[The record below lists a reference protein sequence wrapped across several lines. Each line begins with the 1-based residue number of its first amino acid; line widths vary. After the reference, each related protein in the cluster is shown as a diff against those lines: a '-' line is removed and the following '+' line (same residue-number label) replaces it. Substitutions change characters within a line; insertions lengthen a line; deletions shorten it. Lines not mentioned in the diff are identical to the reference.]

1 MSPTPASIVRKLARI
16 ALLAASLGC
25 RTASGETTGAAAT
38 STTSTRAPEVA
49 LLGKDG
55 RWNAPVGHRQP
66 RARDLP
72 SEQSGEVEHINDEDR
87 AVDRKLII
95 CRGC

>member
-1 MSPTPASIVRKLARI
+1 MRPTLASIIRKLART
-16 ALLAASLGC
+16 ALLAAMLGC
-25 RTASGETTGAAAT
+25 RTATGETAGVAP
-38 STTSTRAPEVA
+38 STTSAVASATASLQKDARWSAPI
-49 LLGKDG
+49 
-55 RWNAPVGHRQP
+55 GHRQP

-72 SEQSGEVEHINDEDR
+72 SEDAGELGHINDEDR

>member
-1 MSPTPASIVRKLARI
+1 MRPTPASIIHKLARI

-25 RTASGETTGAAAT
+25 RTATGETIRALGT
-38 STTSTRAPEVA
+38 STTPAGALDVA
-49 LLGKDG
+49 SLGKDA
-55 RWNAPVGHRQP
+55 RLNAPIGHRQP

-72 SEQSGEVEHINDEDR
+72 SEDIGELEHISDQDR
-87 AVDRKLII
+87 AIDRRLII